1 MSHVLPQTG
10 GRRDGLESSRAYP
23 LAVGIVYLESDHETH
38 IGDSSLLRG
47 IETLASHTFCLLKS
61 SASIHVVTVRGFAIW
76 LGLRA

>member
-1 MSHVLPQTG
+1 MVWRAAG
-10 GRRDGLESSRAYP
+10 AYP

-38 IGDSSLLRG
+38 FGDSSLLRG